1 MIAALTSPVSAYEFG
16 AVLMYLAKHRGM
28 APKKRNGSVDQ
39 QRQSTHFNSLP
50 GHNWQRR
57 DATHAFARLWRIQA
71 AGLSNSD
78 KTWANK
84 MWRKE
89 IAAHVF
95 SQETHGHKSGFN
107 PLGGHDNDTEK
118 RMVHQLQRVLDAI
131 VTRFGQLDIIVVE
144 TFQKPEN
151 QNAHPAVKPPRR
163 NLNEVSRRAQLRH
176 RLWLEL
182 PEIRPDIRQC
192 IYSGIEIA
200 LNDLNSENFEIDHI
214 VPSARGGR
222 NVYDN
227 LLLCSARANRDK
239 NDRRVQH
246 VPQWRDDLDIILQRA
261 KVLPK
266 QKQIRLETGEEPG
279 PQAAYVPQ
287 LGHRARKNHMA
298 CMEYLEGHF
307 GTRATRL
314 LYFKGHET
322 AEQRDVW
329 QLNTL
334 LSDGA
339 TGKNRHDHRHHA
351 IDAFVL
357 AALATGGFANG
368 STARK
373 ELADLLPGIVTSHK
387 VDHGSGQRQQLNRG
401 SGGMLTQET
410 AFGPTPFHDA
420 TGRSLGVIRKPVAE
434 LKTVNDVNMVR
445 DTRLRNQLL
454 AQLSTLESNDNHA
467 IGQTLDHMVY
477 HRQANAKRPAPTLM
491 RVRVFEAIH
500 NPVMVRDAN
509 YAVIKFLKPGA
520 NFRFDVWALKD
531 GRWIA
536 EIVTMAQ
543 AADPRWQSPLKR
555 HYPAAR
561 KVLKLHHNDCIALNE
576 AEHEGGQVCIMRVV
590 KFSANDRVCLVPV
603 NAAGDLK
610 ARDADRLDPFHYTI
624 RSPAGLKSRKARQV
638 RIDILG
644 RVSDPL
650 GFAIRA
656 NGPQIQPAKNPLNPN
671 G

>member
-1 MIAALTSPVSAYEFG
+1 MIAALTSPVAAHGFG

-28 APKKRNGSVDQ
+28 VPKKCNGKVDQ
-39 QRQSTHFNSLP
+39 PRQSTHFNSVP
-50 GHNWQRR
+50 GRNWQRR
-57 DATHAFARLWRIQA
+57 DATHAFAQLWCIQA
-71 AGLSNSD
+71 AGGPSAA

-95 SQETHGHKSGFN
+95 SQETHGHKSAFN
-107 PLGGHDNDTEK
+107 PLTGHDSDTEK

-131 VTRFGQLDIIVVE
+131 VTRFGQPDIIAVE

-163 NLNEVSRRAQLRH
+163 NLNAVSRRAQLRH

-182 PEIRPDIRQC
+182 PEIRPGIRQC

-200 LNDLNSENFEIDHI
+200 LNDINSENFEVDHI

-227 LLLCSARANRDK
+227 LLLCSAKANRDK

-246 VPQWRDDLDIILQRA
+246 VQQWRDDLEIILQRA
-261 KVLPK
+261 KALPK
-266 QKQIRLETGEEPG
+266 EKQIRLETGEEP
-279 PQAAYVPQ
+279 QAQGVYVPQ
-287 LGHRARKNHMA
+287 LGHRARKTHMA
-298 CMEYLEGHF
+298 CIEYLKERF
-307 GTRATRL
+307 GTPATRIMC
-314 LYFKGHET
+314 FKGHET
-322 AEQRDVW
+322 AEQRDACE
-329 QLNTL
+329 LNTL
-334 LSDGA
+334 LSEGA

-357 AALATGGFANG
+357 AALATGGLANG
-368 STARK
+368 GTARK
-373 ELADLLPGIVTSHK
+373 MLADLLPGVVTSHK
-387 VDHGSGQRQQLNRG
+387 VDHGSGHRQHLSRG
-401 SGGMLTQET
+401 SSGMLTQET

-420 TGRSLGVIRKPVAE
+420 TGRNLGVIRKPVAE

-467 IGQTLDHMVY
+467 MGHTLDHVVD
-477 HRQANAKRPAPTLM
+477 HRQANATMPAPTPM

-500 NPVMVRDAN
+500 NPVMVRDGN
-509 YAVIKFLKPGA
+509 RAVIKFLKPGA

-543 AADPRWQSPLKR
+543 AADPHWQSPVKR

-576 AEHEGGQVCIMRVV
+576 DEHEGGQVCIMRVV
-590 KFSANDRVCLVPV
+590 KFSANDRVCLAPV

-624 RSPAGLKSRKARQV
+624 RSPSGLKSRRARQV

-656 NGPQIQPAKNPLNPN
+656 NRPQIQPAKNPIDPI